1 MKLKKSGP
9 VKISATAIGHEKA
22 DAQNITARHAW
33 QHLRK
38 NRCFYIADGVGAGK
52 SYISLS
58 LAFGRWRAL
67 RERKSG
73 SGVFRLLIISPTNEL
88 SASWMGKLSGSDQ
101 TTSRLGTIAIRPGNN
116 SYFDL
121 YLKEFRKESIDTVIY
136 RLRGKHDSS
145 YLIRES
151 KSQTDFSPKKTSRNG
166 RIEVL
171 VATPGWLAHGW
182 KSGLGQDGRKA
193 KIVFEDWL
201 QGVDV
206 IIADEVFGARN
217 WGTQYGQLLRPNF
230 YKPGKG
236 FWNGRDDRPWLIG
249 LSATLLSKDITDAWS
264 LFEMAYGW
272 NDKKY
277 DFNNPY
283 LDPFDGLKADLR
295 DFQSSLMNGL
305 SNQEESPPFSSQ
317 KYIEAKNKLE
327 NKLRSIIA
335 RTPPDKS
342 RSYNFWAAG
351 GALVPPAC
359 TSDQFP
365 LKAGIHTVIDK
376 CAEDISKDH
385 YASKNLSVFL
395 KTSLEGK
402 KLFDPTNK
410 NTNPAS
416 WGKILEIGN
425 KSKSPKHETL
435 KTWLEDYY
443 DKAEKKWL
451 GKTISADFQFK
462 ILLYVHHVDTANAFK
477 TRSALLD
484 RYGKG
489 LQNYLRKRMLRTCHE
504 LARLNPK
511 VFIGGSLNHPCQAIN
526 DELEDQ
532 RADIDIL
539 KKPQYL
545 TLLLAALVN
554 MHKASGFDSKV
565 DSFLTT
571 VRGQIEPINRENF
584 IRFLSRYP
592 QLMRDILIEFNA
604 EAIVAFDEE
613 QKKIKKKTHRLTV
626 DAFSLTQVIEDK
638 DHSQK
643 IIDQANLLTA
653 DIQKVIGRLTS
664 GKRIPSN
671 AQGKAKELV
680 EFLKKSIRESNEWLS
695 HVKSLAKNP
704 RGHLKRLE
712 HKSKFDNKKHRLP
725 HEIAVQ
731 TGQDSGSRDFV
742 FQRFLTPGNP
752 FMLVLTNIGTIGVD
766 LHRFCWD
773 VVHFTPTWSPHE
785 LEQKTGRIDR
795 PRIGWEGA
803 FEIAKHESIN
813 KVRVHFLIWPNTY
826 DERMLSR
833 VHLRAQYSERLLSS
847 KSQNNLEDKTNSEN
861 AKNIKHFDPLDLRPK
876 GA

>member
-1 MKLKKSGP
+1 MKLNNSGP
-9 VKISATAIGHEKA
+9 VKISATAIGQEKSA
-22 DAQNITARHAW
+22 AQNITARHAW
-33 QHLRK
+33 KHLRK
-38 NRCFYIADGVGAGK
+38 NRCFFIADGVGAGK

-88 SASWMGKLSGSDQ
+88 SASWMGKLTGSDQ
-101 TTSRLGTIAIRPGNN
+101 NTPRLGTVAIRPGEN

-121 YLKEFRKESIDTVIY
+121 YLREFKKENIDTVIY

-145 YLIRES
+145 YVIRES
-151 KSQTDFSPKKTSRNG
+151 RIQAEFNPKKSSKNG

-171 VATPGWLAHGW
+171 VATPGWLSQGW
-182 KSGLGQDGRKA
+182 KSAITSEGRKA
-193 KIVFEDWL
+193 KTIFEDWL
-201 QGVDV
+201 HGVDV

-217 WGTQYGQLLRPNF
+217 RGTQYGQLLRPNL

-272 NDKKY
+272 NNKKY
-277 DFNNPY
+277 DFNNPSI
-283 LDPFDGLKADLR
+283 DPFDGLKSNLR

-305 SNQEESPPFSSQ
+305 SNQESTTLLSSQ
-317 KYIEAKNKLE
+317 KYLEAKKKLE

-342 RSYNFWAAG
+342 RAYNFWSAG
-351 GALVPPAC
+351 GSYVPLAH
-359 TSDQFP
+359 TSEQFP
-365 LKAGIHTVIDK
+365 LKTGIHTVIDK
-376 CAEDISKDH
+376 CVEDISSDH
-385 YASKNLSVFL
+385 SASKNLSVFL
-395 KTSLEGK
+395 KSSLEGK
-402 KLFDPTNK
+402 KLFDPNNQKTNH
-410 NTNPAS
+410 TS

-425 KSKSPKHETL
+425 RKKSPKHDSL
-435 KTWLEDYY
+435 KRWLEDYY
-443 DKAEKKWL
+443 NKAEQKWL
-451 GKTISADFQFK
+451 TKSIAEDFQFK

-477 TRSALLD
+477 TRSELID
-484 RYGKG
+484 KYGKG
-489 LQNYLRKRMLRTCHE
+489 LQNYLRKRMLKTCHE

-511 VFIGGSLNHPCQAIN
+511 VFDGGSLNHPHRNIS
-526 DELEDQ
+526 DELEEQ
-532 RADIDIL
+532 RADIETL

-565 DSFLTT
+565 ESFLTT
-571 VRGQIEPINRENF
+571 VRGQIEPTSRENF

-592 QLMRDILIEFNA
+592 QLMRDILIEFNS
-604 EAIVAFDEE
+604 EEIVSFDEE

-626 DAFSLTQVIEDK
+626 DAFSLDQIFKDK
-638 DHSQK
+638 DIGQD
-643 IIDQANLLTA
+643 IIKNANSITSE
-653 DIQKVIGRLTS
+653 IQKEIGKLAG
-664 GKRIPSN
+664 GKRIPSK
-671 AQGKAKELV
+671 AQGKASELV
-680 EFLKKSIRESNEWLS
+680 EFLKKSIRENDVWLS
-695 HVKSLAKNP
+695 YIKSLAKNP
-704 RGHLKRLE
+704 KGHLKRLE
-712 HKSKFDNKKHRLP
+712 HKARFDNKKHRLP

-731 TGQDSGSRDFV
+731 TGQESGSRDFV

-752 FMLVLTNIGTIGVD
+752 FMLVLTNIGTMGVD

-773 VVHFTPTWSPHE
+773 VVHFTPSWSPHE

-795 PRIGWEGA
+795 PRIGWEGV
-803 FEIAKHESIN
+803 FDIAKKEAIN

-847 KSQNNLEDKTNSEN
+847 KSQDTLEEKIGVEKTNHL
-861 AKNIKHFDPLDLRPK
+861 KLFDPLDLKPK
-876 GA
+876 GL